1 MDDLKLYGKSAAELE
16 SLLNIVRIFSKDISM
31 EFGSEK
37 CATLAITKGKVTET
51 EGMNLPN
58 NNIKGLNLDETYKYL
73 GILQA
78 DDIKHTQVKKKIL
91 SDYNKRVKNTRI
103 EIEWQQYYQGHQ

>member
-1 MDDLKLYGKSAAELE
+1 
-16 SLLNIVRIFSKDISM
+16 M
-31 EFGSEK
+31 EFGLDK

-58 NNIKGLNLDETYKYL
+58 NNIKGLNLDETCKYL

-78 DDIKHTQVKKKIL
+78 DDIKHTLVKKKTLNEYNESVRKIL
-91 SDYNKRVKNTRI
+91 KSN
-103 EIEWQQYYQGHQ
+103 